1 MLKKLKNEEG
11 FTLLIFLSLL
21 LMLTMIGIAAV
32 MTSTTDV
39 NIAGNDLKSINT
51 FYSAEAGLEKAI
63 AQIRAHYTSGAT
75 GPPDPLP
82 SDSFDLGNIA
92 VIYNTV
98 DNGADVMETLTEGA
112 YKGLYALVK
121 SFTITSRAKD
131 RGTQTETKI
140 ESEVKDALV
149 PIFQFAVFYE
159 QDLEI
164 LSGPNMTLGG
174 RVHSNHDLYL
184 GSRASLKCDSWTT
197 SAGNIYHGR
206 KDDPSD
212 DMTGDVTIKDRYGTY
227 QSMKNSDGTWL
238 DANDPAWVSNSLNR
252 WGGKVQD
259 QSHGM
264 TELNLPVVVSGDP
277 IDMIKRASGGN
288 TDSYENRA
296 GLKIVDGQVLYKNA
310 SDVWVDVTSTFTST
324 SILTTNSFYNYRE
337 GKTATA
343 YDIDIS
349 KLNTSGYYPRNGI
362 LYASRNQ
369 VAGTQQ
375 AIRLVN
381 GATLSAPLT
390 VVTNNP
396 LYTLGNYNSV
406 NKKAAALF
414 TDALT
419 VLSTNW
425 SDANSNNA
433 LSSRVA
439 ANTTVN
445 AAFLTGNSQTTL
457 SHYNGGLENLP
468 RFLETWSGKTFTY
481 KGSMVDLWFSEQ
493 ATGDWVY
500 GSPQYE
506 APNRD
511 WAFDTAFLNPANLP
525 PGVPQINTVLKV
537 SWVQR
542 IVSQ

>member
-1 MLKKLKNEEG
+1 
-11 FTLLIFLSLL
+11 
-21 LMLTMIGIAAV
+21 
-32 MTSTTDV
+32 
-39 NIAGNDLKSINT
+39 
-51 FYSAEAGLEKAI
+51 
-63 AQIRAHYTSGAT
+63 
-75 GPPDPLP
+75 
-82 SDSFDLGNIA
+82 
-92 VIYNTV
+92 
-98 DNGADVMETLTEGA
+98 
-112 YKGLYALVK
+112 
-121 SFTITSRAKD
+121 
-131 RGTQTETKI
+131 
-140 ESEVKDALV
+140 
-149 PIFQFAVFYE
+149 
-159 QDLEI
+159 
-164 LSGPNMTLGG
+164 
-174 RVHSNHDLYL
+174 
-184 GSRASLKCDSWTT
+184 
-197 SAGNIYHGR
+197 
-206 KDDPSD
+206 
-212 DMTGDVTIKDRYGTY
+212 
-227 QSMKNSDGTWL
+227 
-238 DANDPAWVSNSLNR
+238 
-252 WGGKVQD
+252 
-259 QSHGM
+259 M

-288 TDSYENRA
+288 TDSYENTA

-337 GKTATA
+337 GKTVTA

-362 LYASRNQ
+362 LYASRNL

-375 AIRLVN
+375 AIRLKN
-381 GATLSAPLT
+381 GAELASPLT
-390 VVTNNP
+390 VATNNP

-406 NKKAAALF
+406 NKKASALF

-425 SDANSNNA
+425 SDANSDKS
-433 LSSRVA
+433 LSNRVA
-439 ANTTVN
+439 NNTTVN

-493 ATGDWVY
+493 ATGAWVY

-506 APNRD
+506 APNRS
-511 WAFDTAFLNPANLP
+511 WSFDTDFLNPANLP

>member
-75 GPPDPLP
+75 GPPNPLP
-82 SDSFDLGNIA
+82 TDSFELGNIA
-92 VIYNTV
+92 VIYSTA
-98 DNGADVMETLTEGA
+98 DNGAATLETLTVGA

-131 RGTQTETKI
+131 NGTQTETKI

-164 LSGPNMTLGG
+164 LPGPNMTLGG

-197 SAGNIYHGR
+197 AAGDIYHGR

-212 DMTGDVTIKDRYGTY
+212 DMTGDVTIKDRYGVY
-227 QSMKNSDGTWL
+227 QSMKNADGTWL
-238 DANDPAWVSNSLNR
+238 DANDPAWVSSSLNR
-252 WGGKVQD
+252 WGGQVQD
-259 QSHGM
+259 NSHGI

-288 TDSYENRA
+288 TDSYENTA

-310 SDVWVDVTSTFTST
+310 SDVWVNVTSTFTST
-324 SILTTNSFYNYRE
+324 SILTTKSFYNYRE
-337 GKTATA
+337 GKTVTA

-375 AIRLVN
+375 AIRLIN
-381 GATLSAPLT
+381 GATLSAPLS
-390 VVTNNP
+390 VVSNNP

-425 SDANSNNA
+425 SDANSDKS
-433 LSSRVA
+433 LSNRVA
-439 ANTTVN
+439 NNTTVN
-445 AAFLTGNSQTTL
+445 AAFLTGNSQTSL

-481 KGSMVDLWFSEQ
+481 RGSMVDLWFSEQ
-493 ATGDWVY
+493 ATGAWVY

-511 WAFDTAFLNPANLP
+511 WAFDLAFLDPNNLP
-525 PGVPQINTVLKV
+525 PGVPHINTVLKV